1 MLSNASALEDCAAPA
16 PPNITCVRTDL
27 SVMVS
32 VVSMTVGMLSNTLA
46 LVILIKAYRR
56 FRLKSKA
63 SFLLLASGLVV
74 TNFLG
79 HLINGC
85 LALYVYSFC
94 MDWKSIDPHNV
105 LCSFFGASMVFFG
118 LSPLLLGSGMAV
130 ERCLGVTRPIF
141 HSVALTSRHTKQLL
155 AALWFLAAVVAAL
168 PIMTRRP
175 YRVQRSRSWCFFA
188 EDGGH
193 WLDLL
198 LPLLFAC
205 VGLLALLVSV
215 LCNTVTGLTLMRSRM
230 LRQRQR
236 RGPTAHHLEMI
247 CQLVAIMLV
256 SCVCWGPILVSSR
269 INSRASRLQ
278 SRPELTLSYSAERGR
293 IDSRFWVILIPQ
305 GRSGVAGGSPCDPLR
320 HIPSPNHLTGVSAL
334 KRRPTDSFHVIITF
348 PDSRIHTI
356 RSIARA
362 LRAVNEIART
372 FAWRND
378 QLEISRKAA
387 TPADDIIPMVLIPQ
401 ALPSCNSCFFS
412 RIASYSL
419 LDISNNLM
427 IK

>member
-256 SCVCWGPILVSSR
+256 SCVCWGPILVSVVVRSTHTEG
-269 INSRASRLQ
+269 Q
-278 SRPELTLSYSAERGR
+278 QGCGR
-293 IDSRFWVILIPQ
+293 MLLAVRMATWNQILDPWVYIL
-305 GRSGVAGGSPCDPLR
+305 L
-320 HIPSPNHLTGVSAL
+320 
-334 KRRPTDSFHVIITF
+334 
-348 PDSRIHTI
+348 
-356 RSIARA
+356 
-362 LRAVNEIART
+362 
-372 FAWRND
+372 
-378 QLEISRKAA
+378 RKAVLRKLFRVA
-387 TPADDIIPMVLIPQ
+387 RSCCGTHLHILSSWNFSTIKGSMPTSTYQSSTPEGGQSGKVTVMEVTGTPPLCV
-401 ALPSCNSCFFS
+401 
-412 RIASYSL
+412 
-419 LDISNNLM
+419 
-427 IK
+427 